1 LTITIAMA
9 GKGGTGKTSLASL
22 IIRYLLKHNATPIL
36 AVDADANA
44 NLAWSLGLT
53 VKQTIGSV
61 LADFNDVKM
70 SIPPGMTKEVYLNFK
85 LNGAVVES
93 KSVDLITMGRGEG
106 AGCYCFP
113 NNVLKEFIDKLAVNY
128 RFLVM
133 DNEAGLEHLSRR
145 TTENV
150 DELIIVSN
158 HSVKGVR
165 TIGNILELIK
175 ELKLNVKRQSIV
187 INQAPGQLDPMI
199 VAGLNELGVRADAVI
214 PMDDLIAD
222 YDLHQKPLTE
232 LPDASPAVQAIDALM
247 EKLHATWLGHRGRG
261 VPPG

>member
-9 GKGGTGKTSLASL
+9 GKGGTGKTSLAGM
-22 IIRYLLKHNATPIL
+22 IIRYLLKHQVSPIL

-44 NLAWSLGLT
+44 NLGWSLGLT
-53 VKQTIGSV
+53 VTKTIGSV

-70 SIPPGMTKEVYLNFK
+70 TIPPGMTKESYLNLK

-133 DNEAGLEHLSRR
+133 DNEAGLEHLSRG
-145 TTENV
+145 TTGNV
-150 DELIIVSN
+150 DELIVVSN

-165 TIGNILELIK
+165 TIGNILDLIK

-187 INQAPGQLDPMI
+187 INQVPGEMSPMI
-199 VAGLNELGVRADAVI
+199 VAELEKLGVRADAVI
-214 PMDDLIAD
+214 PMDDRIAE
-222 YDLHQKPLTE
+222 YDLEQKPLTD
-232 LPDASPAVQAIDALM
+232 LPGDSPAVQTIDALM
-247 EKLHATWLGHRGRG
+247 ARLLAEKIH
-261 VPPG
+261 V

>member
-1 LTITIAMA
+1 MTITIAMA

-22 IIRYLLKHNATPIL
+22 IIRYLLRHDAIPIL

-44 NLAWSLGLT
+44 NLALSLGLT

-70 SIPPGMTKEVYLNFK
+70 GIPPGMTKEAYLNLK

-187 INQAPGQLDPMI
+187 INQAPGRLDPMI
-199 VAGLNELGVRADAVI
+199 VENLAELGVRADAVVPI
-214 PMDDLIAD
+214 DDLIAD
-222 YDLHQKPLTE
+222 YDLQQKPLTE
-232 LPDASPAVQAIDALM
+232 LPDDSPAVRAMDALM
-247 EKLHATWLGHRGRG
+247 ESLLYK
-261 VPPG
+261 

>member
-1 LTITIAMA
+1 MTITIAMA

-22 IIRYLLKHNATPIL
+22 IIRHLLKHNATPIL

-44 NLAWSLGLT
+44 NLGWSLGLT
-53 VKQTIGSV
+53 VGQTIGSV

-70 SIPPGMTKEVYLNFK
+70 SIPPGMTKEAYLNLK

-113 NNVLKEFIDKLAVNY
+113 NNVLKKFIDKLAVNY

-150 DELIIVSN
+150 DELIIVSD

-165 TIGNILELIK
+165 TVGNILDLIK
-175 ELKLNVKRQSIV
+175 ELNLNVKRQSFV
-187 INQAPGQLDPMI
+187 INQALGELDPVI
-199 VAGLNELGVRADAVI
+199 VEGLNKLNVRADAVI
-214 PMDDLIAD
+214 PMDSLLAD
-222 YDLHQKPLTE
+222 YDLEQKPLTE
-232 LPDASPAVQAIDALM
+232 LPDASPAVQAINSLM
-247 EKLHATWLGHRGRG
+247 EKLLAGRLGDARR
-261 VPPG
+261 

>member
-1 LTITIAMA
+1 VTFTIAMA

-22 IIRYLLKHNATPIL
+22 IIRYLVKHGATPIL

-44 NLAWSLGLT
+44 NLGWSLGMPVT
-53 VKQTIGSV
+53 TTIGSV
-61 LADFNDVKM
+61 LAEFNDVKM
-70 SIPPGMTKEVYLNFK
+70 TIPPGMTKESYLTIKF
-85 LNGAVVES
+85 NGAVVES
-93 KSVDLITMGRGEG
+93 KDVDLITMGRGEG

-113 NNVLKEFIDKLAVNY
+113 NNVLKDFVGKLAVNY

-165 TIGNILELIK
+165 TIGNILDLIK
-175 ELKLNVKRQSIV
+175 ELNLNVKRQSVV
-187 INQAPGQLDPMI
+187 INQVPGELDPSI
-199 VAGLNELGVRADAVI
+199 RAGLDQLGVRADAVI
-214 PMDDLIAD
+214 PLDSLIVE
-222 YDLHQKPLTE
+222 YDLKQKALTD
-232 LPDASPAVQAIDALM
+232 LPDDSPAVQAMDLLM
-247 EKLHATWLGHRGRG
+247 DKLLAGRLKAAR
-261 VPPG
+261 

>member
-1 LTITIAMA
+1 MA

-22 IIRYLLKHNATPIL
+22 IIRYLLKHNAAPIL

-44 NLAWSLGLT
+44 NLGWSLGLP
-53 VKQTIGSV
+53 VDRTIGSV
-61 LADFNDVKM
+61 LAEFNDAKM
-70 SIPPGMTKEVYLNFK
+70 SIPPGMTKEAYLNLKF
-85 LNGAVVES
+85 NGAVVES

-145 TTENV
+145 TTDNV

-158 HSVKGVR
+158 HSLKGVR
-165 TIGNILELIK
+165 TIGNILDLIK
-175 ELKLNVKRQSIV
+175 ELNLNVKRQSIV
-187 INQAPGQLDPMI
+187 INQAQGEVAPMI
-199 VAGLNELGVRADAVI
+199 VEGLDHLGVRADAVV
-214 PMDDLIAD
+214 PMDNLIAD
-222 YDLHQKPLTE
+222 YDLQQKPLTE
-232 LPDASPAVQAIDALM
+232 LPDTSPAARAVDVLM
-247 EKLHATWLGHRGRG
+247 ERLLAGRLGGTGKR
-261 VPPG
+261 

>member
-1 LTITIAMA
+1 MITTIAMA

-22 IIRYLLKHNATPIL
+22 IIRYLVKHNGAPVL

-44 NLAWSLGLT
+44 NLGWSLGLA
-53 VKQTIGSV
+53 VDKTIGSV

-70 SIPPGMTKEVYLNFK
+70 GIPPGMTKETYLNFK
-85 LNGAVVES
+85 LNTAVVES
-93 KSVDLITMGRGEG
+93 KNVDLLTMGRGEG

-145 TTENV
+145 TTEHV

-158 HSVKGVR
+158 HSIKGVR
-165 TIGNILELIK
+165 TIGNILDLIR
-175 ELKLNVKRQSIV
+175 ELKLDVKRQSIV
-187 INQAPGQLDPMI
+187 INQAPGEVDPMI
-199 VAGLNELGVRADAVI
+199 LEGLDKLGVRADAVV
-214 PMDDLIAD
+214 PMDHLIAE
-222 YDLHQKPLTE
+222 YDLEQKSLTD
-232 LPDASPAVQAIDALM
+232 LPDNSAAVQAVGDLM
-247 EKLHATWLGHRGRG
+247 ERLLAGRLGDRGR
-261 VPPG
+261 

>member
-1 LTITIAMA
+1 MITTIAMA

-22 IIRYLLKHNATPIL
+22 IIRYLVKHNGAPIL

-44 NLAWSLGLT
+44 NLGWSLGMNAAT
-53 VKQTIGSV
+53 TIGSV
-61 LADFNDVKM
+61 LAEFNDVKM
-70 SIPPGMTKEVYLNFK
+70 SIPPGMTKEAYLNLKF
-85 LNGAVVES
+85 NGAVVES

-145 TTENV
+145 TTDNV

-165 TIGNILELIK
+165 TIGNILDLIK
-175 ELKLNVKRQSIV
+175 ELNLNVKRQSIV
-187 INQAPGQLDPMI
+187 INQAPGDVDPMI
-199 VAGLNELGVRADAVI
+199 VQGLGELGVKADAVV
-214 PMDDLIAD
+214 PMDSLIAD
-222 YDLHQKPLTE
+222 FDLQQKPLTE
-232 LPDASPAVQAIDALM
+232 LPDSSPAVRAIDELM
-247 EKLHATWLGHRGRG
+247 GRLLAHRLGGAENR
-261 VPPG
+261 

>member
-1 LTITIAMA
+1 MA

-22 IIRYLLKHNATPIL
+22 IIRYLLRHDAIPIL

-70 SIPPGMTKEVYLNFK
+70 SIPPGMTKEAYLNFK

-150 DELIIVSN
+150 DDLIIVSN

-165 TIGNILELIK
+165 TIGNILDLIR

-187 INQAPGQLDPMI
+187 INQAPGRLDPMI
-199 VAGLNELGVRADAVI
+199 VERLDELGVSADAVI
-214 PMDDLIAD
+214 PMDDQIAD
-222 YDLHQKPLTE
+222 YDLQQKPLTE
-232 LPDASPAVQAIDALM
+232 LPDDSPAVQ
-247 EKLHATWLGHRGRG
+247 GNGRSDG
-261 VPPG
+261 KIAV

>member
-1 LTITIAMA
+1 MA
-9 GKGGTGKTSLASL
+9 GKGGTGKTSLAGL

-70 SIPPGMTKEVYLNFK
+70 SIPPGMTKEAYLNLK

-158 HSVKGVR
+158 HSMKGVR
-165 TIGNILELIK
+165 TIGNILDLIK

-187 INQAPGQLDPMI
+187 INQAPGRLDSMI
-199 VAGLNELGVRADAVI
+199 VEGLDDLGVQADAVI

-222 YDLHQKPLTE
+222 YDLQQKPLTD
-232 LPDASPAVQAIDALM
+232 LPDDSPAVLALEALM
-247 EKLHATWLGHRGRG
+247 EKLLASRVGHRG
-261 VPPG
+261 

>member
-1 LTITIAMA
+1 LTTTIAMA

-22 IIRYLLKHNATPIL
+22 IIRYLLKHNAVPIL

-44 NLAWSLGLT
+44 NLGWSLGLT
-53 VKQTIGSV
+53 VDKTIGSV
-61 LADFNDVKM
+61 LADFNDAKM
-70 SIPPGMTKEVYLNFK
+70 NIPPGMTKEAYLNLKF
-85 LNGAVVES
+85 NGVVVES

-106 AGCYCFP
+106 TGCYCFP

-165 TIGNILELIK
+165 TIGNILDLVK
-175 ELKLNVKRQSIV
+175 ELNLNVKRQSIV
-187 INQAPGQLDPMI
+187 INQAPGEVDPMI
-199 VAGLNELGVRADAVI
+199 VQGLDKLGVRADAVV
-214 PMDDLIAD
+214 PMDNLIAE
-222 YDLHQKPLTE
+222 YDLEQKPLTE
-232 LPDASPAVQAIDALM
+232 LPDASPAVRAVDALM
-247 EKLHATWLGHRGRG
+247 EKLLAGRLGDKGR
-261 VPPG
+261 

>member
-1 LTITIAMA
+1 MTITIAMA

-22 IIRYLLKHNATPIL
+22 IIRYLLRHDATPIL

-70 SIPPGMTKEVYLNFK
+70 SIPPGMTKEAYLNLK

-165 TIGNILELIK
+165 TIGNILDLIK

-187 INQAPGQLDPMI
+187 INQAPGRLDPMI
-199 VAGLNELGVRADAVI
+199 VERLDELGVSAAAVI
-214 PMDDLIAD
+214 PMDDQIAE
-222 YDLHQKPLTE
+222 YDLQQKPLTE
-232 LPDASPAVQAIDALM
+232 LPDDSSAVKAMDALM
-247 EKLHATWLGHRGRG
+247 ESLLYK
-261 VPPG
+261 

>member
-1 LTITIAMA
+1 MTITIAMA

-22 IIRYLLKHNATPIL
+22 IIRYLLRHNAVPIL

-70 SIPPGMTKEVYLNFK
+70 GIPPGMTKEAYLNLK

-93 KSVDLITMGRGEG
+93 KNVDLLTMGRGEG

-165 TIGNILELIK
+165 TIGNILDLIK

-187 INQAPGQLDPMI
+187 INQAPGPLDPMI
-199 VAGLNELGVRADAVI
+199 VAGLEELGVGADAVI
-214 PMDDLIAD
+214 PMDSLIAD
-222 YDLHQKPLTE
+222 YDLQQKPLTD
-232 LPDASPAVQAIDALM
+232 LPDTSPAVRAVDGLM
-247 EKLHATWLGHRGRG
+247 EKLLATRRADRERG
-261 VPPG
+261 

>member
-1 LTITIAMA
+1 MTITIAMA

-22 IIRYLLKHNATPIL
+22 IIRYLLRHNAVPIL

-70 SIPPGMTKEVYLNFK
+70 GIPPGMTKEAYLNLK

-93 KSVDLITMGRGEG
+93 KSVDLLTMGRGEG

-165 TIGNILELIK
+165 TIGNILDLIK

-187 INQAPGQLDPMI
+187 INQAPGPLDPMI
-199 VAGLNELGVRADAVI
+199 VEGLDELGVGADAVI
-214 PMDDLIAD
+214 PMDSLIAD
-222 YDLHQKPLTE
+222 YDLQQKPLTE
-232 LPDASPAVQAIDALM
+232 LPDTSAAVRAVDGLM
-247 EKLHATWLGHRGRG
+247 EKLLATRRADRERG
-261 VPPG
+261 

>member
-22 IIRYLLKHNATPIL
+22 IIRYLLRHNATPIL

-70 SIPPGMTKEVYLNFK
+70 SIPPGMTKEAYLNLK

-93 KSVDLITMGRGEG
+93 KSVDLLTMGRGEG

-165 TIGNILELIK
+165 TIGNILDLIR

-187 INQAPGQLDPMI
+187 INQAPDRLDPMI
-199 VAGLNELGVRADAVI
+199 VEGLNELGVKADAVI
-214 PMDDLIAD
+214 PMDNLIAD
-222 YDLHQKPLTE
+222 YDLQQKPLTE
-232 LPDASPAVQAIDALM
+232 LPDASSAVKAIDGLM
-247 EKLHATWLGHRGRG
+247 EKLHATWLGR
-261 VPPG
+261 

>member
-1 LTITIAMA
+1 MTITIAMA

-44 NLAWSLGLT
+44 NLAGSLGLT
-53 VKQTIGSV
+53 VNQTIGSV

-70 SIPPGMTKEVYLNFK
+70 SIPPGMTKEAYLNLK

-150 DELIIVSN
+150 DELIIVSD

-165 TIGNILELIK
+165 TIGNILDLIR

-187 INQAPGQLDPMI
+187 INQAPGRLDAII
-199 VAGLNELGVRADAVI
+199 VEGLNELGVRADAII
-214 PMDDLIAD
+214 PTDNLIAD
-222 YDLHQKPLTE
+222 YDLQQKPLTE
-232 LPDASPAVQAIDALM
+232 LPDASPAVQAIEGLM
-247 EKLHATWLGHRGRG
+247 ENLLATRLANRERG
-261 VPPG
+261 

>member
-1 LTITIAMA
+1 MTTTIAMA

-22 IIRYLLKHNATPIL
+22 IIRYLLKHNAVPIL

-44 NLAWSLGLT
+44 NLGWSLGLT
-53 VKQTIGSV
+53 VTKTIGSV
-61 LADFNDVKM
+61 LADFNDAKM
-70 SIPPGMTKEVYLNFK
+70 AIPPGMTKESYLNIK
-85 LNGAVVES
+85 LNGAVAES
-93 KSVDLITMGRGEG
+93 KNVDLLTMGRGEG

-165 TIGNILELIK
+165 TIGNIIDLIK
-175 ELKLNVKRQSIV
+175 ELDLNVKRQSIV
-187 INQAPGQLDPMI
+187 INQAPGELDPMI
-199 VAGLNELGVRADAVI
+199 SAGLKQLGVSADAVV
-214 PMDDLIAD
+214 PMDGLIAN
-222 YDLHQKPLTE
+222 YDLDQKPLTV
-232 LPDASPAVQAIDALM
+232 LPDDSPAVRAIDGLL
-247 EKLHATWLGHRGRG
+247 EKLLAGRISAAG
-261 VPPG
+261 

>member
-1 LTITIAMA
+1 VTITIAMA

-22 IIRYLLKHNATPIL
+22 IIRYLLRHNAIPIL

-70 SIPPGMTKEVYLNFK
+70 SIPPGMTKEAYLNLK

-165 TIGNILELIK
+165 TIGNILDLIK

-187 INQAPGQLDPMI
+187 INQAPGRLDPMI
-199 VAGLNELGVRADAVI
+199 VERLDELGVSADAVI
-214 PMDDLIAD
+214 PMDDQIAD
-222 YDLHQKPLTE
+222 YDLQQKPLTE
-232 LPDASPAVQAIDALM
+232 LPDDSPAVQAMDALM
-247 EKLHATWLGHRGRG
+247 EKLLYK
-261 VPPG
+261 

>member
-70 SIPPGMTKEVYLNFK
+70 SIPPGMTKEAYLNFK

-165 TIGNILELIK
+165 TIGNILDLIK

-199 VAGLNELGVRADAVI
+199 VGALNELGVRADAVI
-214 PMDDLIAD
+214 PMDNLIAD
-222 YDLHQKPLTE
+222 YDLQQKPLTE
-232 LPDASPAVQAIDALM
+232 LPDVSPAVQAIEDLM
-247 EKLHATWLGHRGRG
+247 QKLLYNNNIH
-261 VPPG
+261 V

>member
-1 LTITIAMA
+1 MTITIAMA

-70 SIPPGMTKEVYLNFK
+70 SIPPGMTKEAYLNFK

-150 DELIIVSN
+150 DELIVVSN

-165 TIGNILELIK
+165 TIGNILDLIK

-199 VAGLNELGVRADAVI
+199 VGALNELGVRADAVI
-214 PMDDLIAD
+214 PMDNLIAD
-222 YDLHQKPLTE
+222 YDLQQKPLTE
-232 LPDASPAVQAIDALM
+232 LPDASPAVQAIDGLM
-247 EKLHATWLGHRGRG
+247 EKLLYNKIIH
-261 VPPG
+261 V

>member
-1 LTITIAMA
+1 LTKTIAMA

-22 IIRYLLKHNATPIL
+22 IIRYLLKHNAVPIL

-44 NLAWSLGLT
+44 NLGGSLGLT
-53 VKQTIGSV
+53 VDKTIGSV
-61 LADFNDVKM
+61 LAEFNDAKM
-70 SIPPGMTKEVYLNFK
+70 SIPPGMTKEAYLNLKF
-85 LNGAVVES
+85 NGAVVES

-145 TTENV
+145 TTDNV

-158 HSVKGVR
+158 HSLKGVR
-165 TIGNILELIK
+165 TIGNILDLIK
-175 ELKLNVKRQSIV
+175 ELNLNVKRQSIV
-187 INQAPGQLDPMI
+187 INQAPGEVDPMI
-199 VAGLNELGVRADAVI
+199 VEGLNNLSVRADAVV
-214 PMDDLIAD
+214 PMDNLIAE
-222 YDLHQKPLTE
+222 YDLQQKPLTE
-232 LPDASPAVQAIDALM
+232 LPDTSPAVRAVDGLM
-247 EKLHATWLGHRGRG
+247 EKLLAGSLGDTRKR
-261 VPPG
+261 

>member
-1 LTITIAMA
+1 MTITIAMA

-22 IIRYLLKHNATPIL
+22 IIRHLLKRNAAPIL

-44 NLAWSLGLT
+44 NLGWSLGLT
-53 VKQTIGSV
+53 VTKTIGSV
-61 LADFNDVKM
+61 LADFNDAKM
-70 SIPPGMTKEVYLNFK
+70 TIPPGMSKESYLNIK

-93 KSVDLITMGRGEG
+93 KNVDLITMGRGEG

-165 TIGNILELIK
+165 TIGNILDLIK
-175 ELKLNVKRQSIV
+175 ELNLNVKRQSIV
-187 INQAPGQLDPMI
+187 INQAPAELDPMI
-199 VAGLNELGVRADAVI
+199 SAGLGQLGISADAVI
-214 PMDDLIAD
+214 PMDGLIAD
-222 YDLHQKPLTE
+222 YDLVQRPLTE
-232 LPDASPAVQAIDALM
+232 LPDDSPAVRAIDGLM
-247 EKLHATWLGHRGRG
+247 DKLLAVR
-261 VPPG
+261 